1 MWNKPWGMK
10 EGFAI
15 GIALIVIGLVLQ
27 FSIGAVEW
35 GLLRWP
41 VNIIILVVF
50 VVAAVVLFFLRSKVH
65 ALRYFATL
73 PCAVPAL
80 VLTALITIVMGLTR
94 QVPDGQ
100 QATDFLGITRM
111 LSFWPFVL
119 LYVYVAFILS
129 QVTLVQLTH
138 FSWRKLPS
146 LFSHV
151 GLLMSLLTATLGSAD
166 MQQLTMTVNKD
177 NAESSLPN

>member
-41 VNIIILVVF
+41 VNIIILIVF

-73 PCAVPAL
+73 PCAVSAL

-138 FSWRKLPS
+138 FS
-146 LFSHV
+146 
-151 GLLMSLLTATLGSAD
+151 
-166 MQQLTMTVNKD
+166 
-177 NAESSLPN
+177 

>member
-50 VVAAVVLFFLRSKVH
+50 VVAAVVLYFLRSKVH

-111 LSFWPFVL
+111 LSFWP
-119 LYVYVAFILS
+119 S
-129 QVTLVQLTH
+129 
-138 FSWRKLPS
+138 FSRR
-146 LFSHV
+146 
-151 GLLMSLLTATLGSAD
+151 
-166 MQQLTMTVNKD
+166 
-177 NAESSLPN
+177 

>member
-50 VVAAVVLFFLRSKVH
+50 VVTAVVLFFLRSKVH

-80 VLTALITIVMGLTR
+80 GMGNI
-94 QVPDGQ
+94 
-100 QATDFLGITRM
+100 FSW
-111 LSFWPFVL
+111 SFWLGVRSLNTLTPSFCLVL
-119 LYVYVAFILS
+119 PL
-129 QVTLVQLTH
+129 
-138 FSWRKLPS
+138 
-146 LFSHV
+146 
-151 GLLMSLLTATLGSAD
+151 
-166 MQQLTMTVNKD
+166 
-177 NAESSLPN
+177 SSLRH